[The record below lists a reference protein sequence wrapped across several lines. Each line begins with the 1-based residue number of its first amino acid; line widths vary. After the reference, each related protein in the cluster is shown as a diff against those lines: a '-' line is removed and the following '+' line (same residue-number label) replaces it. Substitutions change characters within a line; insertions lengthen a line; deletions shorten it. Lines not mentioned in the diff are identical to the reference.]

1 MSLLRRIHPV
11 QILLIVAVVLC
22 LAGYRACGK
31 IRLRKSEKKPQTV
44 EEIQAATGKP
54 APLLAYVR
62 QGTRQ
67 GCMAGAGIA
76 LVLLAGSRW
85 WLRGAAGGVQVQ
97 MPPAETGGLRPVV
110 FWGVLGAILAG
121 SAALRWQRMDL
132 SLWGDEAWAFQE
144 NILGDWKPAA
154 KGGDMQGE
162 IAFEPATWTQTLFSD
177 KFGGNHYLFSVLE
190 RLCVTAWRG
199 ATGAPDWD
207 FCEQAIRVVPF
218 AAGLASLAALAL
230 WLRRMGW
237 SATGLI
243 AAGALSLHPWHLR
256 YSSEGRGYSLMLLF
270 LVLTLWALT
279 VALQRGR
286 LRWWL
291 VFALCQ
297 FLCLIS
303 WKGSVY
309 ALGPVNAGLA
319 LWLFLRRGR
328 DAAALPALRRLIAAG
343 LMGCIFLL
351 PLTAAQQMQIR
362 DALPALRNR
371 NKGMDLDWFRNVV
384 AETLSGV
391 PWHSISSRQSG
402 VMAWDRML
410 HSGSA
415 AVLMIAGG
423 AALLFLWGSGARR
436 LRREFPLLGLICLC
450 MAGGAIL
457 SMLHFRQIM
466 KVELLPWYLFYLTL
480 PLAVLAAF
488 GAAPLL
494 RASGARRGLA
504 AGVMAGLAGLAVFSL
519 RPMLHEPQENFRGSW
534 LASRARHEPRGY
546 AGPSK
551 VVTIHYARFADAYD
565 PRANPH
571 VHSVAQMEPLM
582 NKAKATGGEF
592 YVVLGNRP
600 YVQGVTPDVVAMLED
615 PARFEL
621 VADLPVQNDLHSHAV
636 FRMRKD

>member
-1 MSLLRRIHPV
+1 MPRLRRPHLI
-11 QILLIVAVVLC
+11 QILLILAVAVC
-22 LAGYRACGK
+22 LGGARYAGK

-54 APLLAYVR
+54 AALLAYVR
-62 QGTRQ
+62 QGARQ
-67 GCMAGAGIA
+67 GCLAGAGIA

-85 WLRGAAGGVQVQ
+85 WLRSAAGGVAVK
-97 MPPAETGGLRPVV
+97 MPPADGGMRPVV
-110 FWGVLGAILAG
+110 FWTTLGAILAG
-121 SAALRWQRMDL
+121 SAALRWQRMEH

-144 NILGDWKPAA
+144 NILGDWKPAV
-154 KGGDMQGE
+154 KRGDMQGE
-162 IAFEPATWTQTLFSD
+162 IVFEPATWTQTVFSD

-190 RLCVTAWRG
+190 RLCVSGWRM
-199 ATGAPDWD
+199 ATGAADWD
-207 FCEQAIRVVPF
+207 FSEKAIRAAPF

-237 SATGLI
+237 SVAGLL

-270 LVLTLWALT
+270 LILTLWALT

-291 VFALCQ
+291 IFALCQ

-319 LWLFLRRGR
+319 VWLFLRRSR

-351 PLTAAQQMQIR
+351 PLTAAQQLQIR
-362 DALPALRNR
+362 DALPALQHR

-384 AETLSGV
+384 AETLTGV
-391 PWHSISSRQSG
+391 PWHSFTNRQSG

-410 HSGSA
+410 HSGGGV
-415 AVLMIAGG
+415 VLMIAGG
-423 AALLFLWGSGARR
+423 AALIFLWGRGALR
-436 LRREFPLLGLICLC
+436 LKREFPLLGLICLC
-450 MAGGAIL
+450 MAGGAVL

-480 PLAVLAAF
+480 PLALLAAF

-494 RASGARRGLA
+494 RHAGLRRGIA
-504 AGVMAGLAGLAVFSL
+504 AGAMAGLAGLGVFSL

-571 VHSVAQMEPLM
+571 VHTVAAMKPLM
-582 NKAKATGGEF
+582 EQAARTGGEF
-592 YVVLGNRP
+592 YVVLGNRMW
-600 YVQGVTPDVVAMLED
+600 VESVTPDVVAMLED

-621 VADLPVQNDLHSHAV
+621 VADLPVQNDVHSHAV
-636 FRMRKD
+636 FRMRKE